1 MRAMQL
7 SRFDLLQINYA
18 DDQDKESK
26 SKVPS
31 AGGRVPVPKPGA
43 CSDEGGRDGGA
54 RCGEN

>member
-7 SRFDLLQINYA
+7 SRFDLLQMNYA
-18 DDQDKESK
+18 DDQDKE

-43 CSDEGGRDGGA
+43 CSDEGCCDGGA
-54 RCGEN
+54 GCGEN